1 MHFFSF
7 TISLKDLRLHIREM
21 KYLSKF
27 GVISVWQNYHKMHT
41 EDHCSPIS
49 YVDCGKGQIHC

>member
-1 MHFFSF
+1 MHFFSS

-21 KYLSKF
+21 KYLSKS

-41 EDHCSPIS
+41 
-49 YVDCGKGQIHC
+49 